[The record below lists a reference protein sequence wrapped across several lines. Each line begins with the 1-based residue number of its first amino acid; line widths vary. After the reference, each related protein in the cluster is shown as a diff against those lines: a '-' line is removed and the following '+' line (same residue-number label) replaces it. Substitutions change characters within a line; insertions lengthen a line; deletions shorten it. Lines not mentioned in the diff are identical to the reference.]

1 MITFLVD
8 RFMLFS
14 LLLIMALAP
23 LPLGSNRPA
32 SWSLVAL
39 AVGGLIIA
47 WGLLASVRPTL
58 FRLQGRD
65 AIWPA
70 LLWGLVIVWLLFQ
83 ASGPQFLW
91 HPFWD
96 LAAGLGEP
104 THGAISVAPFDTGS
118 TAMRMM
124 AYGGIFWLA
133 VQTGR
138 DSDNAHALSLGVLL
152 VGLFYALYG
161 LANEMLGTDSILW
174 FEKWAYLDALTST
187 FVNRNSFATFAGLS
201 MVTGLGMALRILR
214 RDEVEPIIRKRRTDL
229 SRVGAGLILIA
240 VAIIGVALV
249 LTHSRAGLFSTG
261 VGMATLVVAHLWRWR
276 RIPGWGMVAGGVVL
290 AASVLLFAA
299 GTGTFER
306 KVDKAEAG
314 ELGGRTWLFQRT
326 ISAIADEPL
335 TGHGAGAFES
345 YFQRYKNADFGGV
358 YSISKAHNSYLEF
371 AADAGIPALILVV
384 VVIGGIA
391 LSSLA
396 GMRRRKQDASYPAI
410 GFAAT
415 ALVALHSLVDFS
427 LQIPAVAIMY
437 ATILGIGYAQAFP
450 TGGGRHNRL

>member
-1 MITFLVD
+1 MMTILID

-14 LLLIMALAP
+14 LLLVMALAP

-32 SWSLVAL
+32 SWSLMAL
-39 AVGGLIIA
+39 VVGGLIIA

-65 AIWPA
+65 AVWPA
-70 LLWGLVIVWLLFQ
+70 LLWGLVIAWLLFQ

-104 THGAISVAPFDTGS
+104 TRGAISVAPFDTGS

-138 DSDNAHALSLGVLL
+138 DEA
-152 VGLFYALYG
+152 
-161 LANEMLGTDSILW
+161 
-174 FEKWAYLDALTST
+174 
-187 FVNRNSFATFAGLS
+187 
-201 MVTGLGMALRILR
+201 
-214 RDEVEPIIRKRRTDL
+214 EPVIRTRRTDL
-229 SRVGAGLILIA
+229 SRVGAGLILVA
-240 VAIIGVALV
+240 VAIIGVALI
-249 LTHSRAGLFSTG
+249 LTHSRAGLVATG

-371 AADAGIPALILVV
+371 AADAGIPALIVVV

-391 LSSLA
+391 LTSLA